1 MSCQISWED
10 NVPVLQKV
18 DVYNPTRVLGKI
30 TTLQRFF
37 SPHMLFVSFEEF
49 CMFPFLYFM

>member
-49 CMFPFLYFM
+49 GMLPFLYFM